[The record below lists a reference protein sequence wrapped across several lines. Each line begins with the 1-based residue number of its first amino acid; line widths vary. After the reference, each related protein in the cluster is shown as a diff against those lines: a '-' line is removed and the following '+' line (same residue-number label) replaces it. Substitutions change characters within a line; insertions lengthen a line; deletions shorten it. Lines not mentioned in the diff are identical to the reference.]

1 VKEFN
6 GRVAVITGGASGI
19 GRGLAERFAREGM
32 KIVIGDIEQ
41 PALDQ
46 AVAELGQSGADCAGV
61 RCDVSEYAEVE
72 RLAGAAYDKF
82 GAVHILCNN
91 AGVSSQAAP
100 SWAQTEADWRWV
112 LGVNLWGVIHGIR
125 AFVPRMLDQASEGH
139 IVNTASLAGLLSFPY
154 GAPYNVSKF
163 GVVALTEALHF
174 ELAIAQSKL
183 KTSVLCPASVST
195 RILDSARNRP
205 PELSN
210 PREPQID
217 EAWAEAFRARL
228 AEGLT
233 PETVAERVF
242 EAVRDEQL
250 YIWTHPEYKPAV
262 RMRMEEV
269 VEGRNPDIEKKL
281 GGLGRE
287 AMKPG

>member
-1 VKEFN
+1 VKEFK

-19 GRGLAERFAREGM
+19 GRGLADRFAREGM

-41 PALDQ
+41 AALDQ
-46 AVAELGQSGADCAGV
+46 AVAELARSGADCAGV

-72 RLAGAAYDKF
+72 RLANAAYDTF
-82 GAVHILCNN
+82 GAVHLLCNN

-100 SWAQTEADWRWV
+100 SWAQTEADWKWV

-125 AFVPRMLDQASEGH
+125 AFVPHMLAQKSEGH
-139 IVNTASLAGLLSFPY
+139 IVNTASLSGLLSMPY

-183 KTSVLCPASVST
+183 KTSVLCPAWVST

-205 PELSN
+205 PELVN
-210 PREPQID
+210 PRQPEID
-217 EAWAEAFRARL
+217 EAWAQAFRARL

-233 PETVAERVF
+233 PETVAERVY

-262 RMRMEEV
+262 RVRMEEV

-281 GGLGRE
+281 GGLGKE
-287 AMKPG
+287 AKKSG